1 MFPPEAMTTAPA
13 RVTLPVTSR
22 SVDHDPIDVVDRLAV
37 AYLALPVLIFFLGW
51 FSPAAGALLAVFL
64 LMGLGP
70 LLGGREGMRFGPS
83 LGVVLAA
90 AGVALAWSAFG
101 GAGHFAYA
109 TSDWVV
115 RDAVLRDLVVSAWP
129 PSYGTMDGFDLILRS
144 PVAYYLPAAL
154 LARFVG
160 LASADFLLYLWTA
173 LGVGLFLTMALAS
186 VRTLRQGVI
195 AVLVIVFFSGM
206 DILGWLLLNEPPA
219 LTVHLEWWSRA
230 YQYSSNATQ
239 LFWVPNHSLPGWLAA
254 ALFYRNWRKP
264 EFVRIA
270 PVMIAVAS
278 LWSPLPVVG
287 LVPFAA
293 LLAWFHLSRDSWRQ
307 GLAPWS
313 WLGAAVTVA
322 VIAAYVTLDIGRIPA
337 GQPGSAGAPILALA
351 VAYVIF
357 VLLEFGILAF
367 AIWDVRRDAL
377 VAVAALTLLVLP
389 LYSFGPGNDL
399 VMRGS
404 IPALM
409 VLCLAVA
416 DVLSQTRWSEW
427 RRPAVLVMVFC
438 LAVGSMTA
446 VHEFSRAVLFPRW
459 QPSLDRNLVE
469 AARGLPPHYVGRLNV
484 PLLAAAMRPP
494 RPVGGQAPESLK

>member
-1 MFPPEAMTTAPA
+1 MTLLASQRENANGSDGTEHAP
-13 RVTLPVTSR
+13 L
-22 SVDHDPIDVVDRLAV
+22 DLVDRLAI

-154 LARFVG
+154 LVRFVG

-264 EFVRIA
+264 EFVKIA
-270 PVMIAVAS
+270 PIMIAVTL
-278 LWSPLPVVG
+278 LWSPLPTVG
-287 LVPFAA
+287 LIPFAA
-293 LLAWFHLSRDSWRQ
+293 WLAWFHLSRGSWRK
-307 GLAPWS
+307 GLAPLP
-313 WLGAAVTVA
+313 WLGAAITFA
-322 VIAAYVTLDIGRIPA
+322 VIAVYVTLDIVRIPYGWA
-337 GQPGSAGAPILALA
+337 GHPDAPILSRAI
-351 VAYVIF
+351 VHVFF
-357 VLLEFGILAF
+357 VLLEFAILNLAVWN
-367 AIWDVRRDAL
+367 IRRDAL
-377 VAVAALTLLVLP
+377 VAVAGLTLLVLP
-389 LYSFGPGNDL
+389 IGSYGPGNDL

-409 VLCLAVA
+409 VLCLAAA

-469 AARGLPPHYVGRLNV
+469 AAQGLPPHYVGRLNV

-494 RPVGGQAPESLK
+494 HPVGGQAPESPK